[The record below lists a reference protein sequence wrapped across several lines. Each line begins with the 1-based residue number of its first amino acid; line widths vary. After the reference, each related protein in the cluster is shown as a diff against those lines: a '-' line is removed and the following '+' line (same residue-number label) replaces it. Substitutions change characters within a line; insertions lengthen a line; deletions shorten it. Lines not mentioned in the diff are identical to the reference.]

1 MTKESIMRIH
11 RIYNILLSAVI
22 VIAGICLISGCL
34 SIYYSGDQPYSR
46 EAVAEVFSKICI
58 PIYLCLLMTLGGFIW
73 EFISPVS
80 CKKTKPE
87 INRKHILERLTL
99 KKDLT
104 GLDESVINAIKKEQK
119 LRKTHSVIRTLLI
132 MISGTVF
139 LVYALN
145 PDNFHKSEINAS
157 MIKAMYLLIPCL
169 AVSFAYSVFT
179 AYFSD
184 KSLQRETELI
194 KNAPSA
200 ESVLVNEKNASPKKL
215 NILRIILLVLGI
227 AVLLYGFLSGGV
239 ADVLTKAVNICTE
252 CIGLG

>member
-1 MTKESIMRIH
+1 
-11 RIYNILLSAVI
+11 
-22 VIAGICLISGCL
+22 
-34 SIYYSGDQPYSR
+34 
-46 EAVAEVFSKICI
+46 
-58 PIYLCLLMTLGGFIW
+58 MTLGGFIW

-80 CKKTKPE
+80 YKKPKPE
-87 INRKHILERLTL
+87 INRKHILEKLTL

-104 GLDESVINAIKKEQK
+104 ELDESVINSIKKEQK
-119 LRKTHSVIRTLLI
+119 LRKIHSVIRSLLI
-132 MISGTVF
+132 LISGTVF

-157 MIKAMYLLIPCL
+157 MIKAMYLLLPCL
-169 AVSFAYSVFT
+169 TVSFAYSLFT

-194 KNAPSA
+194 KQAPSA
-200 ESVLVNEKNASPKKL
+200 ESEAVSKNNISPKKL
-215 NILRIILLVLGI
+215 NILRIILLISGI
-227 AVLLYGFLSGGV
+227 TVLLYGFLSGGV